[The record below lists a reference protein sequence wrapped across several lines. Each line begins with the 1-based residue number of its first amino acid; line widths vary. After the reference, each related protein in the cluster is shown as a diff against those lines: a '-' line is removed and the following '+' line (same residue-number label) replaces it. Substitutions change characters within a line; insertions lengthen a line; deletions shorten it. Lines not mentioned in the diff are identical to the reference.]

1 MINVHLKNWKLKNK
15 IILHVAVVGGLAA
28 LFITFLYL
36 NAQKGVIH
44 KMSQQ
49 KAELLSAMIESSIFS
64 AMKDGNLEEVQSKL
78 TDIANTEDIMKIR
91 ILGLDGNILR
101 SSSEA
106 EQGLAASPAIQNNLS
121 SFLSG
126 SKRSGTYFVTKQT
139 RIQEFRS
146 IENRTECFGC
156 HDPGVKFNGILAV
169 DIDYTSTAALL
180 RKSQLQ
186 GILIGILA
194 LGTLAFIIIR
204 LFDKLINRPISRLKE
219 KMKKVEAGNL
229 DFEFSSSKSDEIGS
243 LTKSFDEMA
252 KKLYEAN
259 KKVEEL
265 FNKQITKAG
274 HLASLGELA
283 AGLAHEIK
291 NPIAGMKGA
300 LEIIDQ
306 RTDEAD
312 PKKEIFTEMLLQ
324 VEKINH
330 VVEDL
335 LSYAKPKEMKISL
348 IDPNNCIQNAI
359 KLAKPHINNKD
370 IHFHFHPL
378 KNEKLAYI
386 DCNKIQEV
394 LLNLLLNSISSIDK
408 KGEISIELKE
418 KNEKELE
425 IIFSDSGRGIKQE
438 HLPQIFHPFFT
449 TKKRGTGLGLSIC
462 KNIID
467 AHYGSIGVESK
478 ENKGTTFLIRM
489 PVLYSGSQ
497 S

>member
-15 IILHVAVVGGLAA
+15 IILHVAVVGSLAA

-36 NAQKGVIH
+36 NAQKSVIH

-49 KAELLSAMIESSIFS
+49 KAEIVSAMIERSIYS
-64 AMKDGNLEEVQSKL
+64 AMKDGKLEEVQSAL
-78 TDIANTEDIMKIR
+78 TDIASTEDIIKIR
-91 ILGLDGNILR
+91 ILDPHGDILR
-101 SSSEA
+101 SSKEE
-106 EQGLAASPAIQNNLS
+106 EQGHPASPATQDNLS

-126 SKRSGTYFVTKQT
+126 STRSGTYFITKQT
-139 RIQEFRS
+139 QIQEFRS

-156 HDPGVKFNGILAV
+156 HDPGAKFNGILAV

-186 GILIGILA
+186 GILIGLIA

-219 KMKKVEAGNL
+219 KMREVQEGNL
-229 DFEFSSSKSDEIGS
+229 DVEFSAPKSDEIGS

-252 KKLYEAN
+252 KKLYAAN
-259 KKVEEL
+259 KKVEDL

-300 LEIIDQ
+300 LEIINQ

-348 IDPNNCIQNAI
+348 IDPNDCVQNAI

-370 IHFHFHPL
+370 IQFHFRPL
-378 KNEKLAYI
+378 ENERLAYI
-386 DCNKIQEV
+386 DSNKIQEV

-408 KGEISIELKE
+408 KGEISIELQE

-425 IIFSDSGRGIKQE
+425 IVFSDSGRGIKQE
-438 HLPQIFHPFFT
+438 HLPHIFHPFFT

-467 AHYGSIGVESK
+467 AHRGSIGIDSTANV
-478 ENKGTTFLIRM
+478 GTTFLIRM
-489 PVLYSGSQ
+489 PVLYSGS
-497 S
+497 